1 MSKLEVP
8 LKTLETYLPKGA
20 YEPVEKYLI
29 RHKVQLTVTRER
41 TSILGNYQGAFNGK
55 NHRISVNG
63 NLNKYSF
70 LITLIHELAHLLTYE
85 KYGARVQAHGA
96 EWKKMYSSLM
106 SGFITNKLFPR
117 DIERELISSLDSP
130 SASSCTEDSLLRVL
144 RKYDPPKPGFFLL
157 EELSDKSVFR
167 TRNGVLYRRMYQI
180 RKRILCVEEA
190 TSRKYLFSPVAEVEL
205 VRKK

>member
-8 LKTLETYLPKGA
+8 LRTLETYLPKGA
-20 YEPVEKYLI
+20 YEPVERYLT

-41 TSILGNYQGAFNGK
+41 ASILGNYQGAFNGK

-70 LITLIHELAHLLTYE
+70 LITLIHELAHLLTFE
-85 KYGARVQAHGA
+85 KYGSRVVAHGL
-96 EWKKMYSSLM
+96 EWKREYSRLLAN
-106 SGFITNKLFPR
+106 FITNRIFPR
-117 DIERELISSLDSP
+117 DVERVLIMNLDNP
-130 SASSCTEDSLLRVL
+130 AASSCTEDSLLRVL

-167 TRNGVLYRRMYQI
+167 TKNGITYRRMHQI